1 MSNITHYGYTPEQI
15 KGMADEIERLRIK
28 ELELIH
34 VCEDKDAEIERLRA
48 ALESYACYGIG
59 KCTEQRLKD
68 GSCIREMVGTC
79 GDEARRALEGK

>member
-1 MSNITHYGYTPEQI
+1 MQ
-15 KGMADEIERLRIK
+15 R
-28 ELELIH
+28 
-34 VCEDKDAEIERLRA
+34 EIERLRA